1 MPPREGRPRTGLTP
15 ALGAA
20 IGCAVIWGVNVPVM
34 KAGLQEVDPFFFNAA
49 RLTLSAVA
57 LGLLDAAERR
67 GRPAPPTPWRKVVL
81 LGLLSSLVYQVLF
94 LVGMDATSAGNTA
107 IIVSSGPLWTAV
119 IERVMG
125 VDRHSLRAWGAL
137 AVAFIGTLL
146 VTLTG
151 IDDPV
156 GGASLFGNLVMLAAM
171 GTWAFASVLSRPLL
185 ETFPA
190 TRLAFLAVLVSLPG
204 HWALAAPRLD
214 LAEVERPLFVALA
227 IAYSGVLS
235 TGIAYSLWNR
245 SVKDLGAAR
254 TAAFSNL
261 VPVVALTV
269 AWVFLHE
276 APRPLQ
282 LTGGGLVVA
291 GLLMW
296 RTARQST

>member
-1 MPPREGRPRTGLTP
+1 MTPREGRPRTGLTP

-49 RLTLSAVA
+49 RLTLSAAA

-67 GRPAPPTPWRKVVL
+67 GQAKVPTPWRKVVT

-94 LVGMDATSAGNTA
+94 LLGMDATSAGNTA
-107 IIVSSGPLWTAV
+107 IIVASGPLWTAI
-119 IERVMG
+119 IESLMG
-125 VDRHSLRAWGAL
+125 VDRHPGQAWGAL
-137 AVAFIGTLL
+137 GVAFVGTML

-151 IDDPV
+151 IDDPT
-156 GGASLFGNLVMLAAM
+156 GGATLLGNLVMLAAM
-171 GTWAFASVLSRPLL
+171 GTWAFATVLSRPLL

-204 HWALAAPRLD
+204 HWALALPGLD
-214 LAEVERPLFVALA
+214 LSSVGRPGFVAST
-227 IAYSGVLS
+227 IAYSGILS
-235 TGIAYSLWNR
+235 TGVAYALWNR

-261 VPVVALTV
+261 VPVVALAV
-269 AWVFLHE
+269 AWVYLGE
-276 APRPLQ
+276 QPRLLQ
-282 LTGGGLVVA
+282 LAGGALVVA

-296 RTARQST
+296 RTARRST

>member
-1 MPPREGRPRTGLTP
+1 MTPREGRPRTGLTP

-49 RLTLSAVA
+49 RLTLSAAA

-67 GRPAPPTPWRKVVL
+67 GRAKVPTPWRKVVT

-94 LVGMDATSAGNTA
+94 LLGMDATSAGNTA
-107 IIVSSGPLWTAV
+107 IIVASGPLWTAI
-119 IERVMG
+119 IESLMG
-125 VDRHSLRAWGAL
+125 VDRHPGQAWGAL
-137 AVAFIGTLL
+137 GVAFVGTML

-151 IDDPV
+151 IDDPT
-156 GGASLFGNLVMLAAM
+156 GGATLLGNLVMLAAM
-171 GTWAFASVLSRPLL
+171 GTWAFATVLSRPLL

-204 HWALAAPRLD
+204 HWTLALPGLD
-214 LAEVERPLFVALA
+214 LSSVGRPGFVAST
-227 IAYSGVLS
+227 IAYSGILS
-235 TGIAYSLWNR
+235 TGVAYALWNR

-261 VPVVALTV
+261 VPVVALAV
-269 AWVFLHE
+269 AWVYLGE
-276 APRPLQ
+276 QPRLLQ
-282 LTGGGLVVA
+282 LAGGALVVA

-296 RTARQST
+296 RTARRST